1 MTTLKNLP
9 VDDLNMLLYVVQ
21 QSFSVRRHFQLFSW
35 LQDEVQQFLPHE
47 IMIAA
52 WGDFRSGDV
61 CYDIISPLP
70 GIRTGDFDSATVLAL
85 MAPLFLRWHECGH
98 TPYMVTSS
106 GGFAQTGTGNPRA
119 DDAMTRMQA
128 CLVHGIKDQRG
139 RHDCIYALLGPT
151 ELGCDRSKLT
161 MRFLLPYI
169 DTGSE
174 FGQTVLIAW
183 KDSAASARAV
193 TAALPVLRLA
203 KSVHVAA
210 WDESGS
216 PGDGEPLPIERFLQ
230 RHGVHAKVHRGGRPS
245 GEVGEL
251 LLSLAADVQA
261 DLLVMGCYGH
271 SRAREWLLGGVTRT
285 IFQSMTLPVLMSH

>member
-1 MTTLKNLP
+1 MDEIRSILLHLDASTGATRRLRAAHQLAATHGSELEVLYAVTPALLQYPMAASADSQLAGMLAALDVETRARVRADFERERLQVGLPHLAWNESDDTPLAAFRRRAFEADLLVLAQVRPDDHQQSQVP
-9 VDDLNMLLYVVQ
+9 VD
-21 QSFSVRRHFQLFSW
+21 FA
-35 LQDEVQQFLPHE
+35 P
-47 IMIAA
+47 
-52 WGDFRSGDV
+52 
-61 CYDIISPLP
+61 
-70 GIRTGDFDSATVLAL
+70 TVLIETGKPAL
-85 MAPLFLRWHECGH
+85 
-98 TPYMVTSS
+98 
-106 GGFAQTGTGNPRA
+106 
-119 DDAMTRMQA
+119 
-128 CLVHGIKDQRG
+128 
-139 RHDCIYALLGPT
+139 
-151 ELGCDRSKLT
+151 
-161 MRFLLPYI
+161 LLPYI

-285 IFQSMTLPVLMSH
+285 IFKSMTLPVLMSH

>member
-1 MTTLKNLP
+1 MDEIRSILLHLDASTGATRRLRAAHQLAATHGSELEVLYAVTPALLQYPMAASADSQLAGMLAALDVETRARVRADFERERLQVGLPHLAWNESDDTPLAAFRRRAFEADLLVLAQVRPDDHQQSQVP
-9 VDDLNMLLYVVQ
+9 VDLA
-21 QSFSVRRHFQLFSW
+21 
-35 LQDEVQQFLPHE
+35 P
-47 IMIAA
+47 
-52 WGDFRSGDV
+52 
-61 CYDIISPLP
+61 
-70 GIRTGDFDSATVLAL
+70 TVLIETGKPAL
-85 MAPLFLRWHECGH
+85 
-98 TPYMVTSS
+98 
-106 GGFAQTGTGNPRA
+106 
-119 DDAMTRMQA
+119 
-128 CLVHGIKDQRG
+128 
-139 RHDCIYALLGPT
+139 
-151 ELGCDRSKLT
+151 
-161 MRFLLPYI
+161 LLPYI
-169 DTGSE
+169 DAGSE
-174 FGQTVLIAW
+174 FGQNVLIAW